1 MVLHAG
7 CSQCWAAG
15 EGCGALRTGDD
26 LRAPRAAWV
35 CVPSAVGGGTLLNR
49 PSSSVCTATGE
60 GMLPTGMDCSVL
72 G

>member
-1 MVLHAG
+1 MQAAHSAG
-7 CSQCWAAG
+7 LLGKAAVSSV
-15 EGCGALRTGDD
+15 TGDD

-35 CVPSAVGGGTLLNR
+35 CVPSAVGGGALLNK
-49 PSSSVCTATGE
+49 PSSSVRTATGE